1 MSVRAS
7 AQKQDEKRTTLDEIK
22 KIGYSMKVQ
31 KTAMDAV
38 ESPGDVSDTHS
49 KEIKEAEKRLE
60 NANERVIKLRE
71 KVTALE
77 NEIGSLDLADL
88 VDPKFKQMNE
98 DYRVL
103 RFELEEALLERRNA
117 QFKLKSVLERK
128 IKRTRV
134 RQPGSNFV
142 PEDKEEVVA
151 ILGDAIAR
159 AKKDVKNAKENLAKA
174 KEEEEKAWNEIG
186 DLPAKVA
193 SFDGEGLTDAE
204 ASELI
209 AIMNELEP
217 LRRKLSLAVEE
228 REEAEE
234 QLEKAQEEL
243 ELAQETANEV
253 VKNDPAWMVTISRF
267 LGNIRPFRLFKANRA
282 SKLHIFP

>member
-38 ESPGDVSDTHS
+38 ESPGDVLEAHF

-60 NANERVIKLRE
+60 NANERVIKLR
-71 KVTALE
+71 KQVTALE
-77 NEIGSLDLADL
+77 DEIWSLNVTDS
-88 VDPKFKQMNE
+88 KFEQMNE
-98 DYRVL
+98 DYHVL
-103 RFELEEALLERRNA
+103 RFELEEALREEEKA
-117 QFKLKSVLERK
+117 QLNLKSVLERK
-128 IKRTRV
+128 IKRIRV

-142 PEDKEEVVA
+142 PEGKEEVVA

-159 AKKDVKNAKENLAKA
+159 AKEHVENAKKNLAEA
-174 KEEEEKAWNEIG
+174 KEEEENTRNEIR
-186 DLPAKVA
+186 DLTAKVA
-193 SFDGEGLTDAE
+193 SFDGEDLIDAE
-204 ASELI
+204 SSELI

-217 LRRKLSLAVEE
+217 LRGYLPSAVKE

-234 QLEKAQEEL
+234 ELEGAQEEL

>member
-38 ESPGDVSDTHS
+38 ESPGDVLEAHS

-60 NANERVIKLRE
+60 NANERVIKLR
-71 KVTALE
+71 KQVTALE
-77 NEIGSLDLADL
+77 HEIWSLNLT
-88 VDPKFKQMNE
+88 DPKFEPMNE
-98 DYRVL
+98 DYHVL
-103 RFELEEALLERRNA
+103 RFELEEALREEEKA
-117 QFKLKSVLERK
+117 QLNLKSVLERK
-128 IKRTRV
+128 IKRIRV

-142 PEDKEEVVA
+142 PEGKEEVVA

-159 AKKDVKNAKENLAKA
+159 AKEHVENAKENLAKA
-174 KEEEEKAWNEIG
+174 KEKEEKAQNKIG

-234 QLEKAQEEL
+234 ELEGAQEEL

>member
-49 KEIKEAEKRLE
+49 KKIKEAEKRLE
-60 NANERVIKLRE
+60 KANERVIKARE
-71 KVTALE
+71 QVTALE
-77 NEIGSLDLADL
+77 NEIGSLNLT
-88 VDPKFKQMNE
+88 DPKFKQLNE

-117 QFKLKSVLERK
+117 QFKLKSVSERK

-159 AKKDVKNAKENLAKA
+159 AKRDVKNAKENLAEA

-204 ASELI
+204 ASELK
-209 AIMNELEP
+209 AIMNELEF
-217 LRRKLSLAVEE
+217 LRSKLSSAVEE
-228 REEAEE
+228 REEAQE
-234 QLEKAQEEL
+234 QLEEAQKNL
-243 ELAQETANEV
+243 ELAQETATEV

>member
-38 ESPGDVSDTHS
+38 ESPWDVLEAHS

-60 NANERVIKLRE
+60 NANERVIKLR
-71 KVTALE
+71 KQVTALE
-77 NEIGSLDLADL
+77 DEIWSLNVTDS
-88 VDPKFKQMNE
+88 KF
-98 DYRVL
+98 
-103 RFELEEALLERRNA
+103 EEALREKEKA
-117 QFKLKSVLERK
+117 QLNLKSVSERK

-142 PEDKEEVVA
+142 PEGKEEVVA

-159 AKKDVKNAKENLAKA
+159 AKEHVENAKENLAKA
-174 KEEEEKAWNEIG
+174 KEKEEKAQNKIG

>member
-49 KEIKEAEKRLE
+49 KKIKEAEKRLE
-60 NANERVIKLRE
+60 KADERVIKARE
-71 KVTALE
+71 QVTALE
-77 NEIGSLDLADL
+77 NEIGSLNLT
-88 VDPKFKQMNE
+88 DPKFKQLNE

-117 QFKLKSVLERK
+117 QFKLKSVSERK

-159 AKKDVKNAKENLAKA
+159 AKEHVENAKENLAKA
-174 KEEEEKAWNEIG
+174 KEKEEKAQNKIG

-204 ASELI
+204 ASELK

-234 QLEKAQEEL
+234 ELEGAQEEL

>member
-1 MSVRAS
+1 MSVRTS
-7 AQKQDEKRTTLDEIK
+7 AQKRDEKRTTLDEIK
-22 KIGYSMKVQ
+22 KIGYCMQVQ
-31 KTAMDAV
+31 KTAMDAAK
-38 ESPGDVSDTHS
+38 SPWDVLEAHS

-71 KVTALE
+71 QMTALE
-77 NEIGSLDLADL
+77 NEIWSLNLMDS
-88 VDPKFKQMNE
+88 KFEQMNE

-103 RFELEEALLERRNA
+103 KFELEEALLERRNA
-117 QFKLKSVLERK
+117 RFELKSVSKRK

-174 KEEEEKAWNEIG
+174 KEEEEKARNEIG

-204 ASELI
+204 ASELK

-217 LRRKLSLAVEE
+217 LRRNLSLAVEE

-234 QLEKAQEEL
+234 QLEEAQEEL

-253 VKNDPAWMVTISRF
+253 LKNDPAWMVTISRF